1 MTTAKTIVSY
11 WSANHFDGKLNYALE
26 YLSNN
31 GYEIL
36 EVQFNH
42 NWCFYSASILY
53 K

>member
-11 WSANHFDGKLNYALE
+11 WSAKNFDERLNYALK
-26 YLSNN
+26 YLADN

-36 EVQFNH
+36 EIQFTH